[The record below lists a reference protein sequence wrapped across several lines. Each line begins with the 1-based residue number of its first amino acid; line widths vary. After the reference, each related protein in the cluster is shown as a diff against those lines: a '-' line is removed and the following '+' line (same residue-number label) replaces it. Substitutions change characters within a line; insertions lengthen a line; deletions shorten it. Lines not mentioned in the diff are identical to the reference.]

1 MTGTDIKLVTEP
13 DVNTSRKGPVIAG
26 IIAFL
31 LLFGAG
37 GTWLAMA
44 NIAGAVVATGAVAVQ
59 GHSKT
64 VQHPEGGVVAAIN
77 VADGDIVMQLDSRL
91 LLANLN
97 VYSNRL
103 QEAIATKNRLIAE
116 RDEKSTIISSD
127 AALITLGLRSEPD
140 VEAAQAKLFEARL
153 RTRQGQKTQ
162 ILEQIEQFKNQIA
175 GIEAQEASLQERIIL
190 LDEQTEGAKQL
201 LAQGFGTE
209 TAVRDLKRQRAELD
223 GQLGEVIAS
232 KAQAENSINEAEIR
246 VLQGRANSCRV
257 FWANLPRPILKSGT

>member
-77 VADGDIVMQLDSRL
+77 VADGDIVKSGDIVMQLDSRL

-162 ILEQIEQFKNQIA
+162 ILEQIEQFKNQIT
-175 GIEAQEASLQERIIL
+175 GIEAQEASLEERIIL
-190 LDEQTEGAKQL
+190 LDEQTKGAD
-201 LAQGFGTE
+201 
-209 TAVRDLKRQRAELD
+209 R
-223 GQLGEVIAS
+223 
-232 KAQAENSINEAEIR
+232 
-246 VLQGRANSCRV
+246 
-257 FWANLPRPILKSGT
+257 KSVV